1 MSDLDLEKPPRP
13 WYAHYFVREPA
24 AAIVFLAASTSI
36 ASLVFYLV
44 GLAEFRVLLRLL
56 LIPGVVILFGALVWA
71 HFREKR
77 ELFQRVVAGLWAGVL
92 ATLLYDL
99 VRVPVVM
106 AGTPVF
112 KAISYF
118 GTVMLNQP
126 SPSVATEIAG
136 WTYHLSNGIGF
147 GLMYALLVPRPSWW
161 TALIWGL
168 LLEGLMLLTPYAE
181 VFGYRI
187 SKQFLAIT
195 IGAHIVYGLTL
206 WGALKYWLRGSPFGR
221 ATTPPA
227 TIIAVPAVVAVLGI
241 GLIAGHFHSRYASKI
256 PPSPPDYVGP
266 HLYVTWEVLEPDRV
280 ASLWILKRFV
290 DPQARF
296 HYQPVF
302 SRVTRGTPFDT
313 PEAKIRRTGSKSA
326 TEVLLA
332 EHLLNSD
339 PRLAHLARMTHIVEI
354 TPWMAITDQEAHT
367 LAGDLRQAMQP
378 VDARNISAA
387 AQRGFAWLDAW
398 YDQSPIVTSK

>member
-1 MSDLDLEKPPRP
+1 MSSSDTEKPARR
-13 WYAHYFVREPA
+13 WYAHYFLREPA
-24 AAIVFLAASTSI
+24 AGVVFLGASTSI

-44 GLAEFRVLLRLL
+44 GLAEFKVLLCLL
-56 LIPGVVILFGALVWA
+56 LIPGVIILLGSLFWA
-71 HFREKR
+71 RHRNK
-77 ELFQRVVAGLWAGVL
+77 LKLYQRVVAGLWAGIL

-126 SPSVATEIAG
+126 SPTIATEIAG

-147 GLMYALLVPRPSWW
+147 GLMYALLVSRPSWW
-161 TALIWGL
+161 TAVIWGL
-168 LLEGLMLLTPYAE
+168 SLEGLMLLTPYAE

-187 SKQFLAIT
+187 SRQFLTIT

-206 WGALKYWLRGSPFGR
+206 WGALKYWLGGAPFGAAKVPR
-221 ATTPPA
+221 ASLLAAPA
-227 TIIAVPAVVAVLGI
+227 LVAVLGI
-241 GLIAGHFHSRYASKI
+241 GLIAVHFHERYGSKI
-256 PPSPPDYVGP
+256 PPSPPDYIGP
-266 HLYVTWEVLEPDRV
+266 HLYVTWDVLEPDRV
-280 ASLWILKRFV
+280 SSLWVMKRFV

-302 SRVTRGTPFDT
+302 SRITRGTPFDT
-313 PEAKIRRTGSKSA
+313 PEAKIRRSGARSA

-332 EHLLNSD
+332 EHHLNSD
-339 PRLAHLARMTHIVEI
+339 PKLARLARMTHFAEI
-354 TPWMAITDQEAHT
+354 TPWMAGSDEDAAN
-367 LAGDLRQAMQP
+367 LARHLRQEMLP
-378 VDARNISAA
+378 RDDRNVSLA
-387 AQRGFAWLDAW
+387 AQRAFAWLDTW
-398 YDQSPIVTSK
+398 YDQSP